1 MLYAGPLDQ
10 PLWFIANDWILFP
23 FCADL
28 NELWDPWG
36 GSQVD
41 VPMGDKHPNWGIS
54 PNACEN
60 EEDSTE
66 IHFGENLVTPSVTM
80 YNGDFLSMGTTCF
93 LLDTETIWVK
103 WK

>member
-1 MLYAGPLDQ
+1 M
-10 PLWFIANDWILFP
+10 
-23 FCADL
+23 
-28 NELWDPWG
+28 G

-66 IHFGENLVTPSVTM
+66 IHFGENLVTM
-80 YNGDFLSMGTTCF
+80 YSGDFLSMGTTPSRHWNYLSKMKVEKRILESTKIV
-93 LLDTETIWVK
+93 LLIQLSHP
-103 WK
+103 